1 MRALLIKTS
10 SFGDVVHTLPAI
22 SDAVAA
28 SPGLTFDWVLEPPFA
43 PIAALHPGVARVIP
57 LSMRSL
63 RQPSIKHLRSW
74 LSAVGALRADAY
86 DVVID
91 AQGLLKSAPLALLAR
106 GPSHGF
112 DRSSAREGWASLIY
126 GRRHHVA
133 RDQHAIQR
141 TRMLFAAA
149 LDYSLPN
156 SPPVFGIR
164 KNEAPA
170 SNANRDVFLVH
181 ATSWSSKL
189 WALDAWRELA
199 ILLTGQGY
207 HVVVPAHGEAER
219 QRAAWI
225 VSAIADS
232 EILPPMALGALAGRI
247 ASARAM
253 VACDTG
259 LAHLGGALGVPTLTL
274 YGPTAPALT
283 GTAGARVLNLALGT
297 DACVHSPCLSRQCR
311 RTNNDQTSPCL
322 HMITPKTVFSRLL
335 QLMMA
340 RD

>member
-28 SPGLTFDWVLEPPFA
+28 LPGLMFDWVLEPPFA
-43 PIAALHPGVARVIP
+43 PIATLHPGVARVIP

-63 RQPSIKHLRSW
+63 RQPTVGNLRAW
-74 LSAVGALRADAY
+74 LSAIKALRESTY
-86 DVVID
+86 DIIID
-91 AQGLLKSAPLALLAR
+91 AQGLLKSAPIALLAR
-106 GPSHGF
+106 GRAHGY
-112 DRSSAREGWASLIY
+112 DQSSAREGWATLAY

-133 RDQHAIQR
+133 RNQHAIQR

-149 LDYSLPN
+149 LDYPLPI
-156 SPPVFGIR
+156 SPPVFGIS
-164 KNEAPA
+164 KEEPPA
-170 SNANRDVFLVH
+170 ANASRDVFLVH
-181 ATSWSSKL
+181 ATSWPSKL
-189 WALDAWRELA
+189 WALESWRELA
-199 ILLTGQGY
+199 ILLAGQGH

-219 QRAAWI
+219 QRAEWI
-225 VSAIADS
+225 ISAIPNS

-274 YGPTAPALT
+274 YGPTTPKLT
-283 GTAGARVLNLALGT
+283 GTAGARVLNLAAGA
-297 DACVHSPCLSRQCR
+297 DACVHLPCLSRQCR
-311 RTNNDQTSPCL
+311 RANNDQTSPCL
-322 HMITPKTVFSRLL
+322 LTITPQFVVTCLSRL
-335 QLMMA
+335 MTH
-340 RD
+340 D